1 VATDPAQAQA
11 APAIILVTPQ
21 LGENI
26 GAAARAMLNCGLTD
40 LRLVAP
46 RDGWPNPS
54 ADRASVGALELMPP
68 VRVFNQ
74 LGEAIADLTMVYATT
89 ARDRQMV
96 KPIVTARQAALEAR
110 VHRAAGGKVGF
121 VFGPERTGL
130 LSDDVSLAN
139 KLITVPLNPTFTS
152 LNLGQAVLLIGYE
165 WFQSGDETPASQ
177 LPMNGTLPATQAEL
191 QNFFAHLERELDE
204 CGFLRNQEARPHMI
218 RNLRA
223 MWQRAELT
231 EQEVRTLHGMV
242 KELTTLRAPRRRNR

>member
-46 RDGWPNPS
+46 RDGWPNLA

-68 VRVFNQ
+68 VRVFDR

-96 KPIVTARQAALEAR
+96 KQIVTARHAAVEAR
-110 VHRAAGGKVGF
+110 EHLAAGGKVGF

-139 KLITVPLNPTFTS
+139 KLVTVPLNPAFTS

-165 WFQSGDETPASQ
+165 WFQSADTTPAWH

-191 QNFFAHLERELDE
+191 QNFFAHIERERDE
-204 CGFLRNQEARPHMI
+204 CGFLRNEEARPHMI

-231 EQEVRTLHGMV
+231 EQEIRTLHGVV
-242 KELTTLRAPRRRNR
+242 KELTTLRVPRRRK

>member
-1 VATDPAQAQA
+1 MATDPAQAQA

-46 RDGWPNPS
+46 RDGWPNLA

-68 VRVFNQ
+68 VQVFDR
-74 LGEAIADLTMVYATT
+74 LSEAIADLTMVYATT

-96 KPIVTARQAALEAR
+96 KQIVTARHAAVETREHL
-110 VHRAAGGKVGF
+110 AAGGKVGF

-139 KLITVPLNPTFTS
+139 KLVTVPLNPAFTS

-165 WFQSGDETPASQ
+165 WFQSADTTPAWH

-191 QNFFAHLERELDE
+191 QNFFAHIERELDA
-204 CGFLRNQEARPHMI
+204 CGFLRNLEARPHMI

-231 EQEVRTLHGMV
+231 EQEIRTLHGMV
-242 KELTTLRAPRRRNR
+242 KELTTLRAPRRRK